1 MVRTEWKKQEMVMV
15 KQEMGMGMATIGF
28 GIVNNIQW

>member
-1 MVRTEWKKQEMVMV
+1 MEMEMVTTGWEKQEM
-15 KQEMGMGMATIGF
+15 EMGMATIGF